1 MLIAV
6 RLSNAYYILTP
17 TKTEIITMKQ
27 LLNTDTGA
35 LILRVALGSV
45 LLSHSLYLKMVVF
58 TLAGTA
64 QYFSSIGLPEV
75 LAYIVFFVEVVSGVS
90 LLLGFNTRFFS
101 ALVIPILLGA
111 TWAHYANGWLFTNSG
126 GGWEYPMFLALMA
139 VAQLS
144 LGGGNYAV
152 TAYFKSKQQQIR
164 A

>member
-1 MLIAV
+1 
-6 RLSNAYYILTP
+6 
-17 TKTEIITMKQ
+17 MKQ
-27 LLNTDTGA
+27 LLNTDSGV
-35 LILRVALGSV
+35 LILRVAPGSV

-75 LAYIVFFVEVVSGVS
+75 LAYIVFLVEVISGAS

-101 ALVIPILLGA
+101 ALVIPILIGA

-126 GGWEYPMFLALMA
+126 GGWEYPLFLVLMA
-139 VAQLS
+139 VSLLS

-152 TAYFKSKQQQIR
+152 TPYFKSKQQQTR

>member
-1 MLIAV
+1 
-6 RLSNAYYILTP
+6 
-17 TKTEIITMKQ
+17 MKQ
-27 LLNTDTGA
+27 LLTTDTGA

-45 LLSHSLYLKMVVF
+45 LLSHSLYLKMIVF

-75 LAYIVFFVEVVSGVS
+75 LAYIVFFVEAVSGIS

-111 TWAHYANGWLFTNSG
+111 TWAHYTNGWLFTNSG
-126 GGWEYPMFLALMA
+126 GGWEYPLTLALMA

-144 LGGGNYAV
+144 LGGGNYAF
-152 TAYFKSKQQQIR
+152 TPYFKAKRQQIR